1 MQRYALFNEEGRS
14 TTITNVVPEGEE
26 SNYFAVPEDVHGV
39 ILVKEGKKIRD
50 LSKKETEEL
59 NTQMLVEFFSKDVRA
74 KRNRLLG
81 EADVLTQQDRWESYS
96 DAKKKKISAYKQA
109 LRDLPKQKGF
119 PKDVTFPE
127 KPE

>member
-14 TTITNVVPEGEE
+14 VTITNLVPEGEE
-26 SNYFAVPEDVHGV
+26 SNYFAVPENVHGA

-50 LSKKETEEL
+50 LSKKEAEEL
-59 NTQMLVEFFSKDVRA
+59 NTKILVEFFSKELRA
-74 KRNRLLG
+74 KRNDLLVA
-81 EADVLTQQDRWESYS
+81 ADKLTQPDRWESYS